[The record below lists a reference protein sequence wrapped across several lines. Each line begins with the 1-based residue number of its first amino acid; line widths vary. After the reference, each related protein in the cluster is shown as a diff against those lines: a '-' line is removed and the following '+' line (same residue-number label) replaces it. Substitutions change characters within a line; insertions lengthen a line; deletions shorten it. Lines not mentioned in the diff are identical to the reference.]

1 MFTFDFNDFM
11 CIISLCIIILKFV
24 QIPWPDVHVNNL
36 ECFYH
41 VLTNFI
47 LLDKNTHLLKKYEL
61 E

>member
-1 MFTFDFNDFM
+1 MLTFNFNNFM
-11 CIISLCIIILKFV
+11 RIISLYRIILEFV
-24 QIPWPDVHVNNL
+24 QIPWPDAQMNNL

-47 LLDKNTHLLKKYEL
+47 LLHKNTRLLKKREQ